1 MNAWQ
6 FCVTL
11 AFALSGVAAI
21 AWIIISANRAH
32 TADLMKEM
40 SELRSDNRALMES
53 LAASVDKPLIF
64 TPIKMEESEG
74 YFDRQQ
80 APQPEEQ
87 PIRQY

>member
-1 MNAWQ
+1 MIVV
-6 FCVTL
+6 CVL
-11 AFALSGVAAI
+11 FIFALSGLYVYDAI
-21 AWIIISANRAH
+21 RYEKNRRS
-32 TADLMKEM
+32 LIEM
-40 SELRSDNRALMES
+40 IGALQADNRALMES

-80 APQPEEQ
+80 APIPEEQ

>member
-11 AFALSGVAAI
+11 AFVLSGVAAI
-21 AWIIISANRAH
+21 VWIIVSANKAH
-32 TADLMKEM
+32 TDALMNEM

-64 TPIKMEESEG
+64 TPIKMEDSEG

-80 APQPEEQ
+80 AISVEEQ